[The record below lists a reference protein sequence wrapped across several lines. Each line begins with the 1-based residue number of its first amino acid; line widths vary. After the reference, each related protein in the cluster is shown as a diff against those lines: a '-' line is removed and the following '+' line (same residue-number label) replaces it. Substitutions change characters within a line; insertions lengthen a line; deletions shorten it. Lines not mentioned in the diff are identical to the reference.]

1 MRGKC
6 LCGDIAFECDAAPV
20 VTVACHCTHCQKT
33 SGSAFSVNAIV
44 PGAAF
49 RLTGAYAVF
58 ADQGESG
65 GSVERCFCPKCG
77 SPLASRLG
85 NGMVA
90 VKVGALE
97 SQEDVTPALQVWTR
111 SARSWSKALLAA
123 PGFETNP
130 PSA

>member
-1 MRGKC
+1 
-6 LCGDIAFECDAAPV
+6 
-20 VTVACHCTHCQKT
+20 
-33 SGSAFSVNAIV
+33 
-44 PGAAF
+44 
-49 RLTGAYAVF
+49 
-58 ADQGESG
+58 
-65 GSVERCFCPKCG
+65 
-77 SPLASRLG
+77 
-85 NGMVA
+85 MVA